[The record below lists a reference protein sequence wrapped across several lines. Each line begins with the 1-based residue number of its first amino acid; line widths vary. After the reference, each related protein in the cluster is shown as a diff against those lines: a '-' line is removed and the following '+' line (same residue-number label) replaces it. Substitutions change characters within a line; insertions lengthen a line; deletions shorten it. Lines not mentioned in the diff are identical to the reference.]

1 MMVNKQDLAQVA
13 SLLSNCMSGDNT
25 LRKQSEDK
33 LRQAKNSDA
42 NKYAVIMSAV
52 LDPANNC
59 NDQNIRKMA
68 AIILRN
74 DIKVVY
80 GEAQDG
86 EDGEDRAGSLW
97 SVFDD

>member
-1 MMVNKQDLAQVA
+1 
-13 SLLSNCMSGDNT
+13 
-25 LRKQSEDK
+25 
-33 LRQAKNSDA
+33 
-42 NKYAVIMSAV
+42 MSAV